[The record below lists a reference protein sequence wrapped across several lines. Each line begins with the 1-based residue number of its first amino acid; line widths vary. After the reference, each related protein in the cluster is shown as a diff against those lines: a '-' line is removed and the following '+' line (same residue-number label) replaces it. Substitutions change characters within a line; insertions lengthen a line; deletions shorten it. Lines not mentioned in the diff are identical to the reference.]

1 MTAAIEIQHLVR
13 SFGKKA
19 VLSDVNLTVQQGE
32 IFALLGENGSGKT
45 TLIRILTSLLAPDAG
60 TVTIL
65 GTPLKGNEN
74 QIRQLISL
82 NSQATTVDGDL
93 SGRANLAF
101 IADLRGV
108 QSGKLVINDLIE
120 RFDMVD
126 FIDRKVATYSGG
138 MKRRLDIAM
147 SLIGDAQII
156 FLDEPTTGVDPKA
169 RQDIWR
175 LIQKIRDEGKTI
187 FLTTQYLE
195 EADQHADHIAF
206 LNKGKIVL
214 SGTPTEI
221 KTSASP
227 QSILTVALEDENGAA
242 RVLPERQFHAGSVV
256 LPDDQVA
263 RSLKLL
269 VNNDIKVVSLGP
281 AKNDLETVFFNVAEE
296 EANEVV

>member
-65 GTPLKGNEN
+65 GIPLKGNED

-108 QSGKLVINDLIE
+108 KSGKLVIKDLIE

-221 KTSASP
+221 KTSANP
-227 QSILTVALEDENGAA
+227 QSVLTVALEDENGAA
-242 RVLPERQFHAGSVV
+242 RVLPEQQFHAGSVV
-256 LPDDQVA
+256 LSDDQVA